1 MDYTRRGAF
10 VGGSRLLERGM
21 LDRTRLAWRLL
32 RDPRVSVLKY
42 ALPAFLLVYLMSP
55 IDAVPDLFLGIGQ
68 TDDLGIAV
76 VAFMLLVRIIPRLAP
91 GHVVDE
97 HLRDLHQANPERE
110 ARPRRDDAV
119 IDARYSVR
127 S

>member
-1 MDYTRRGAF
+1 
-10 VGGSRLLERGM
+10 M

-32 RDPRVSVLKY
+32 RDPRVSALKY
-42 ALPAFLLVYLMSP
+42 ALPAFLLIYLMSP

-76 VAFMLLVRIIPRLAP
+76 VAFMLLVRIIPRFAP

-97 HLRDLHQANPERE
+97 HLNDMDHVGRDQELQHQ
-110 ARPRRDDAV
+110 RDDRV